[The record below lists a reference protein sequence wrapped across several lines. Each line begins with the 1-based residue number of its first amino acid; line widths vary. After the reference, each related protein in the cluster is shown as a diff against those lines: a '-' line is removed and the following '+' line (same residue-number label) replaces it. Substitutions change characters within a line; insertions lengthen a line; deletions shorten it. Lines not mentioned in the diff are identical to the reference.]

1 MFVSK
6 SRTTKAGSAR
16 NFRMAWMLCLVMPGM
31 VADFERL
38 GLLFQL
44 FATVLHHLNS
54 TGSAAAE
61 NPGIASNS
69 RAVY

>member
-1 MFVSK
+1 
-6 SRTTKAGSAR
+6 
-16 NFRMAWMLCLVMPGM
+16 MLCLVMPGM